1 MAYKRR
7 VDERREEWTM
17 KGVNQKSVPKVLVVE
32 DDADVRTATVAALRS
47 AGFLCSEAGD
57 AARARKVIVKARPDI
72 VILDLG
78 LPDSDGLELLREL
91 RSKDELPVIVISG
104 RGAEDDRVIGLEIG
118 ADDYM
123 TKPFSARELATRAKN
138 VLRRA
143 SSMVTGPRISFGEIA
158 LDVDAREVRREG
170 SLLALTAKEFDL
182 LVFLARHP
190 RTVFTRIDLLR
201 EVWLSD
207 TENRSEAT
215 VTEHVRRLR
224 LKLEI
229 DPANPRH
236 LSAVR
241 GVGYRLV
248 P

>member
-1 MAYKRR
+1 
-7 VDERREEWTM
+7 
-17 KGVNQKSVPKVLVVE
+17 VNPQTEPKVLVVE
-32 DDADVRTATVAALRS
+32 DDTDVRNATVAALRA

-57 AARARKVIVKARPDI
+57 AARARKVIVKARPDL

-91 RSKDELPVIVISG
+91 RTRDELPVIVISG
-104 RGAEDDRVIGLEIG
+104 RGAEDDRVIGLEVG

-123 TKPFSARELATRAKN
+123 TKPFSARELATRARN

-143 SSMVTGPRISFGEIA
+143 TSTVTGPRISFGEIA
-158 LDVDAREVRREG
+158 LDVDAREVRRDG
-170 SLLALTAKEFDL
+170 TLLALTAKEFDL

-190 RTVFTRIDLLR
+190 RSVFTRIDLLR
-201 EVWLSD
+201 EVWHSD
-207 TENRSEAT
+207 TEHRSEAT

-224 LKLEI
+224 LKLEA
-229 DPANPRH
+229 DPTNPRH
-236 LSAVR
+236 LAAVR